1 MNDFT
6 ITPIHHEADD
16 ELAGFDLNSIYETYD
31 LECKAAQ
38 GKDGRGELP
47 DDFWKTYSAMGNAEG
62 GVVLL
67 GIQEKPVGQFQVL
80 GLKDIARVRKVLW
93 DLLGNR
99 NKVSINLLQERHVVP
114 VQIDGKT
121 VLRVRI
127 PRATRH
133 EKPVHLGSNPL
144 AGTYI
149 RRHEGDYA
157 APEETVRRMLAER
170 VEDARD
176 ERVLQGFDL
185 SDLDMDTVAAY
196 RNRFT
201 AVKGGHA
208 WIDLSIPEF
217 LEKIGAWGKDREKGI
232 SGLRVAGLLMF
243 GRAEVIVDALP
254 NYNLDFVQR
263 PEARTE
269 NRWVDRL
276 TPDGTWSGN
285 VYDFFRKVYLKLT
298 SDLKVPF
305 QLQEGQRIDD
315 TPVHVALREA
325 LANTLIHADYTG
337 RASVLVVK
345 RPDMFGFRNPGLM
358 RVSVEQ
364 AIQGSLSDCRN
375 RRLQT
380 MFSLV
385 GYGEKA
391 GSGVPQIYSNW
402 KGQHWRQPKLYEVF
416 EADVTLMEL
425 RMLSLLP
432 QSAFDELEAKFGEQF
447 KRLPELERL
456 VLAVASCD
464 GVINHTR
471 VKELCT
477 DHSTDISKTLA
488 KLVKEQ
494 FLQSEGV
501 GRGMVYRLPWQKKMD
516 LSLFDVDVLPVEL
529 DAKPP
534 ELDAKPPE
542 LDAKP
547 PELDAKPPEL
557 ELPPV
562 LLEWQDI
569 DDALQVKLQEIASA
583 VSSRK
588 KCSAIQLQSVV
599 LKLCHQRY
607 LGRMVLAHLLNR
619 NADDLLKRT
628 LRPMVLNQ
636 QLKTASHL
644 PQTPKQAYTSN
655 IASDV
660 IGL

>member
-1 MNDFT
+1 MNDYT
-6 ITPIHHEADD
+6 ITPINHVEDD
-16 ELAGFDLNSIYETYD
+16 EFEGFDLNSIYETYD

-47 DDFWKTYSAMGNAEG
+47 EDFWKTYSAMANAEG
-62 GVVLL
+62 GVVFL

-80 GLKDIARVRKVLW
+80 GLQDVARVRKALW
-93 DLLGNR
+93 DLLNNR
-99 NKVSINLLQERHVVP
+99 NKVSLNLLQERHVAP

-133 EKPVHLGSNPL
+133 EKPVHLGGNPL
-144 AGTYI
+144 TGTYI

-157 APEETVRRMLAER
+157 APEEAVRRMLAER

-217 LEKIGAWGKDREKGI
+217 LEKIGAWGKDREKGF
-232 SGLRVAGLLMF
+232 SGLRLAGLLMF

-471 VKELCT
+471 VKELST

-494 FLQSEGV
+494 FLQPEGV
-501 GRGMVYRLPWQKKMD
+501 GRGMVYRLPWQKKID

-529 DAKPP
+529 GAIPT
-534 ELDAKPPE
+534 
-542 LDAKP
+542 
-547 PELDAKPPEL
+547 EL
-557 ELPPV
+557 EVKPTELGAIPTELIAANVTKP
-562 LLEWQDI
+562 
-569 DDALQVKLQEIASA
+569 QVYQSWDEIPLSEQVRLMSIAESMRA
-583 VSSRK
+583 KSRVEPLV
-588 KCSAIQLQSVV
+588 LQSVV
-599 LKLCHQRY
+599 FELCQHQYLSRRILALL
-607 LGRMVLAHLLNR
+607 LGRNS
-619 NADDLLKRT
+619 ADLWQRT
-628 LRPMVLNQ
+628 LKPMLEAK
-636 QLKTASHL
+636 QLKPAHITVNH
-644 PQTPKQAYTSN
+644 PKQAYMSERT
-655 IASDV
+655 
-660 IGL
+660 